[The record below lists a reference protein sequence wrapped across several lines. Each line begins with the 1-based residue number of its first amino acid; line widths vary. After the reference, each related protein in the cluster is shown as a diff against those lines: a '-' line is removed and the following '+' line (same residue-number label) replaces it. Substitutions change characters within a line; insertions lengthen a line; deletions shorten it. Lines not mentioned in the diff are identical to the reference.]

1 MSLRN
6 YLVRGPDS
14 LSDLSG
20 RTQKI
25 AGTLQPENRS
35 EVIAIVQ
42 AARRERAKLQ
52 PISCGKNWGF
62 GSRLP
67 EEANVFLL
75 DLSRLQAI
83 RQIDWTADFAE
94 LEPGVTQGMLDD
106 SLAQKDRSHYF
117 NVTGAGRQTSIIG
130 NSLERGIG
138 YFGSRKDDL
147 LDLEVVLG
155 DGSCHWASGLS
166 NNPLHTGLGPEWKGL
181 FLQSN
186 FAVVTGAKFKLKRRP
201 ACMGVVLA
209 SVAVDRHINE
219 FVNRITDMRREDLFH
234 SVPHIGNRQRLL
246 STFGPV
252 GSTTALNLSSNIPDW
267 TCALPVFGPKALVP
281 VVFQE
286 IAHRLEGVASC
297 QLLSPDLSPVE
308 PRFANLV
315 DLALGVPNDFAL
327 SGVANAA
334 LSEATET
341 PLDLDAGRAGLL
353 HVTPT
358 CRPEGGELRR
368 LFSLIEDVRAPHRL
382 REIPMTL
389 NLVNPGMIA
398 VVISLPFDRDHSP
411 SQLNTRKGADQL
423 LRNCAREGFL
433 PYRLGVTD
441 GALLER
447 WTKEKSVLL
456 GQLRSVFD
464 PYGVFA
470 KSKYESLWSNERSA
484 RPHKPVP
491 ARVVAQK
498 AVTEVCI

>member
-25 AGTLQPENRS
+25 AGTLQPEDRS

-42 AARRERAKLQ
+42 AACREKAKLQ
-52 PISCGKNWGF
+52 PISCGRNWGF

-67 EEANVFLL
+67 EEPNVFLL

-83 RQIDWTADFAE
+83 RQIDWTTDFAE
-94 LEPGVTQGMLDD
+94 LEPGVTQGVLDD

-138 YFGSRKDDL
+138 YFGSRKNDL

-155 DGSCHWASGLS
+155 DGSCHWMGDLS
-166 NNPLHTGLGPEWKGL
+166 NNPLHTGLGPELKGF

-186 FAVVTGAKFKLKRRP
+186 FAVVTAAKFKLRRRP

-209 SVAVDRHINE
+209 SLAVDRSINE
-219 FVNRITDMRREDLFH
+219 FIDRVAEMRREDLFH
-234 SVPHIGNRQRLL
+234 SVPHVGNRQRLF

-252 GSTTALNLSSNIPDW
+252 GSTTALNLSSNIPEW
-267 TCALPVFGPKALVP
+267 TCALPVSGPKAVVP
-281 VVFQE
+281 LIFQE

-297 QLLSPDLSPVE
+297 QLISPDLSPVE

-334 LSEATET
+334 LNDPIET
-341 PLDLDAGRAGLL
+341 PLDLDAGRAGLI
-353 HVTPT
+353 HITPT
-358 CRPEGGELRR
+358 CRAEGGELKR
-368 LFSLIEDVRAPHRL
+368 LLALIEDVRVAYRL
-382 REIPMTL
+382 GEIPMTL
-389 NLVNPGMIA
+389 NLVNSGMIT
-398 VVISLPFDRDHSP
+398 VVISLPFDREHST
-411 SQLNTRKGADQL
+411 SQLNIRKGADQL

-433 PYRLGVTD
+433 PYRLGVSD

-447 WTKEKSVLL
+447 WTQKKSDLL
-456 GQLRSVFD
+456 GQLRNIFD

-470 KSKYESLWSNERSA
+470 KSKYESLWSNER
-484 RPHKPVP
+484 P
-491 ARVVAQK
+491 ARLHKSLPTRVAAQES
-498 AVTEVCI
+498 TREVCV